1 MAHLVSHFC
10 FMAVQG
16 TALFLSHFLRP
27 FLHSFAVVVVFDFKA
42 LKRALNRFCASP
54 RGAFSFSAF

>member
-1 MAHLVSHFC
+1 MAHFVSHFC

-27 FLHSFAVVVVFDFKA
+27 FLHSFAVPLFLI
-42 LKRALNRFCASP
+42 LKPLK
-54 RGAFSFSAF
+54 GL